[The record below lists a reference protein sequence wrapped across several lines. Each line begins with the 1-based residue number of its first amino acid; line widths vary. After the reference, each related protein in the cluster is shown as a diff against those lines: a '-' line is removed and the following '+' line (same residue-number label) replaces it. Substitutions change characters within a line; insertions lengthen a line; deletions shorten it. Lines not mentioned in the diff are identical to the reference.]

1 MSHGKV
7 VNVSDALSVIKDGN
21 VVAISGFNLS
31 TAPEYLILEL
41 FEQYKKTGHPNNL
54 FIISDTLPAVPDRG
68 LDKVFA
74 ELYQDKNQTFIR
86 GVLMPFIG
94 WSPALM
100 KMTLENRIEVYSF
113 AIGTTSYW
121 FREAASNRPG
131 LITKVGLGTFLD
143 PRIDGGASNEIAKEK
158 KTCKVDVLNINGE
171 EWLLYQAPTPDVT
184 LIRGT
189 TADEDGNISME
200 EEGIYGTVLNMAQAA
215 KALPNQGKVICQV
228 KYIARKD
235 TIPTRDV
242 IVPAPLVDYVVVSP
256 DAEKYHKLS
265 GSYVYD
271 PRLAGH
277 VKVKKTKELEALLP
291 TPDEIRDRIAAGRV
305 LIEIMKTAA
314 KLKKPLFGNLGIGIP
329 VYVSWLAGEL
339 GLSNLLALTVEPG
352 PIGGIALVGPDF
364 GVAISPQALI
374 PMPDMF
380 TNYEGGIIDFASLG
394 FMEIDPKGNLNPS
407 YSSTRV
413 SGPGGFPVISAGSP
427 RTFFAGGFTAGKF
440 DIDANKGKLTIKSDG
455 NILKFNEN
463 IVKIVFSG
471 PQAVKAKK
479 EILYVTERAV
489 FGLNENGLVLKEI
502 APGVDLEKDILAKMN
517 FKPQIP
523 SNIETM
529 PECLFHQSL
538 DPLKEYV
545 DDILEEAGLI

>member
-1 MSHGKV
+1 M
-7 VNVSDALSVIKDGN
+7 
-21 VVAISGFNLS
+21 VVA
-31 TAPEYLILEL
+31 
-41 FEQYKKTGHPNNL
+41 
-54 FIISDTLPAVPDRG
+54 
-68 LDKVFA
+68 
-74 ELYQDKNQTFIR
+74 
-86 GVLMPFIG
+86 
-94 WSPALM
+94 
-100 KMTLENRIEVYSF
+100 
-113 AIGTTSYW
+113 
-121 FREAASNRPG
+121 
-131 LITKVGLGTFLD
+131 
-143 PRIDGGASNEIAKEK
+143 
-158 KTCKVDVLNINGE
+158 
-171 EWLLYQAPTPDVT
+171 
-184 LIRGT
+184 
-189 TADEDGNISME
+189 
-200 EEGIYGTVLNMAQAA
+200 
-215 KALPNQGKVICQV
+215 
-228 KYIARKD
+228 
-235 TIPTRDV
+235 
-242 IVPAPLVDYVVVSP
+242 P

-277 VKVKKTKELEALLP
+277 VKAKKTKELEELLP
-291 TPDEIRDRIAAGRV
+291 APDQIRDRIAAGRV
-305 LIEIMKTAA
+305 LIEVMRTAA

-440 DIDANKGKLTIKSDG
+440 DIDAAKGKLIIKNDG
-455 NILKFNEN
+455 NIPKFNEK
-463 IVKIVFSG
+463 IAKIVFSG

-479 EILYVTERAV
+479 EIIYVTERAV
-489 FGLNENGLVLKEI
+489 FGLNENGLILKEI
-502 APGVDLEKDILAKMN
+502 APGIDLEKDILAKMN
-517 FKPQIP
+517 FKPQIAYKL
-523 SNIETM
+523 ETM

-545 DDILEEAGLI
+545 DDILEEAGLL

>member
-1 MSHGKV
+1 MVQNKIVGV
-7 VNVSDALSVIKDGN
+7 RDALSIIKDGD

-31 TAPEYLILEL
+31 TSPEYLILEL
-41 FEQYKKTGHPNNL
+41 FKMYKETGHPNNL

-68 LDKVFA
+68 LDKVFS
-74 ELYQDKNQTFIR
+74 ELYEMKDQNFIR

-100 KMTLENRIEVYSF
+100 KMTLENRIEVYSY

-121 FREAASNRPG
+121 FREVASGRPG
-131 LITKVGLGTFLD
+131 LITKVGIGTFLD
-143 PRIDGGASNEIAKEK
+143 PRIDGGASNELAKER
-158 KTCKVDVLNINGE
+158 KTCKVSTIEIDGE
-171 EWLLYQAPTPDVT
+171 EWLLYQAPTPDVA
-184 LIRGT
+184 LVRGT

-200 EEGIYGTVLNMAQAA
+200 EEGIYGTVLNICQAA
-215 KALPNQGKVICQV
+215 KALPNPGKTIVQV
-228 KYIARKD
+228 KYVARKD

-242 IVPAPLVDYVVVSP
+242 VVPAPLVDYVVVAP
-256 DAEKYHKLS
+256 DAEKYHKIS

-277 VKVKKTKELEALLP
+277 VKAKKTKEMEDLLP
-291 TPDEIRDRIAAGRV
+291 TPSKIRDRIVAGRV
-305 LIEIMKTAA
+305 LIEAMRLAA

-329 VYVSWLAGEL
+329 VYVSWLAGEF
-339 GLSNLLALTVEPG
+339 GYSDLLALTVEPG
-352 PIGGIALVGPDF
+352 PVGGIALVGADF

-394 FMEIDPKGNLNPS
+394 FMEIDPKGNVNPS
-407 YSSTRV
+407 YSSVRV

-440 DIDANKGKLTIKSDG
+440 DIDADNGKLIIKSDG
-455 NILKFNEN
+455 NILKFNEQ

-471 PQAVKAKK
+471 PQAVKSGK

-489 FGLNENGLVLKEI
+489 FGLNENGLVLKEV
-502 APGVDLEKDILAKMN
+502 APGVDIEKDILAKMN

-523 SNIETM
+523 DKVETM
-529 PECLFHQSL
+529 PECLFYKEL
-538 DPLKEYV
+538 DPLKEFI
-545 DDILEEAGLI
+545 DSILNEAGLL